1 LGLGYVSPV
10 STLIKWFPDRRGMAA
25 GLAIMGFGGGAMIGA
40 PLKKYLIEFFYK
52 APDYLGTV
60 DEVALTT
67 EGGKR
72 FADVAGRLQEV
83 VIVGMND
90 VSQMIVS
97 GPEGVYVVGTGRVGV
112 AEAFVTLGVL
122 YFVVMMIAACSYRL
136 PAPGWLPA
144 GWTPPSEEEAAKGM
158 ITTHNVE
165 VDEAMKTPQ
174 FYLLWIV
181 LCFNVTAGI
190 GVLGVAKTM
199 MSEIFG
205 TTLPDT
211 VDGEFA
217 AAYVLMIS
225 VFNMA
230 GRFFWATVS
239 DFIGRKNTY
248 TIFFVLGV
256 VLYLSIPYTALKVS
270 ASPAVIWLVYFYAAT
285 MIIFTMYGGGF
296 ATIPAYLSDLFGTKN
311 VGGVHGRLLTAWSTA
326 GILGPLA
333 IARLR
338 ESSRLNAIGELTDQ
352 IDPDAFEQKFGA
364 AIGQLDSLVANN
376 TVTISSLMELLPEGT
391 VNPSSGLYNSTMYLM
406 AGLLGIALVA
416 NLLVRPVDP
425 RHYSEE

>member
-1 LGLGYVSPV
+1 
-10 STLIKWFPDRRGMAA
+10 
-25 GLAIMGFGGGAMIGA
+25 MIGG

-158 ITTHNVE
+158 ITTHYVE

-239 DFIGRKNTY
+239 DFIGRKNTD
-248 TIFFVLGV
+248 TIFRAGRRSVFVDSVHRLESECLAGRDLACLLLRGDDDHFYDV
-256 VLYLSIPYTALKVS
+256 RWWIRDHPRLS
-270 ASPAVIWLVYFYAAT
+270 F
-285 MIIFTMYGGGF
+285 
-296 ATIPAYLSDLFGTKN
+296 
-311 VGGVHGRLLTAWSTA
+311 R
-326 GILGPLA
+326 
-333 IARLR
+333 
-338 ESSRLNAIGELTDQ
+338 
-352 IDPDAFEQKFGA
+352 
-364 AIGQLDSLVANN
+364 
-376 TVTISSLMELLPEGT
+376 
-391 VNPSSGLYNSTMYLM
+391 
-406 AGLLGIALVA
+406 
-416 NLLVRPVDP
+416 LVRNQKTLVESMGDC
-425 RHYSEE
+425 